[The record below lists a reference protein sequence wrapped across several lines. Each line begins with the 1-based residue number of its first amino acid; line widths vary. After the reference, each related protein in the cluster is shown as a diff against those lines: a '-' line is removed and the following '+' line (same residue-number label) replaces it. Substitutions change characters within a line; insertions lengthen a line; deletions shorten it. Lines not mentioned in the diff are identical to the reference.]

1 MSVGIQYHRYVLRSR
16 HGLNARS
23 ERRELEGCLIRVGSG
38 VGCIHPWVEL
48 GDEGLQD
55 QLDALRASK
64 PLRLG
69 QRALHCARVDGRAR
83 EQGESLFT
91 GLNIPDSHL
100 TVTGDMDLNKQDF
113 ASFSRIKI
121 KGDADLEVTQ
131 QRIRRCLTQVPS
143 DCLLRVDFNESLEA
157 TAAMNLAQV
166 LGPEICQRIE
176 FVEDPVSY
184 NPENWQRLRRQT
196 GLSLAVDRDCEQG
209 AGETAAADWLVIK
222 PAVVDAVLLIEQLDP
237 EKGQNK
243 WLVTSYMDHAIG
255 QMFAAYQAAL
265 LQAKY
270 PEQLRQCGLLT
281 HHLFELDEFFEAV
294 QNEGPKLL
302 APGGT
307 GLGFDDQLQ
316 TLPWKAL

>member
-1 MSVGIQYHRYVLRSR
+1 MSAEIQYHRYVLKSR
-16 HGLNARS
+16 VGLNARS

-48 GDEGLQD
+48 GDECLQG

-69 QRALHCARVDGRAR
+69 QRALHCARLDGQAR
-83 EQGESLFT
+83 EQEVSLFA
-91 GLNIPDSHL
+91 GLSIPDSHL
-100 TVTGDMDLNKQDF
+100 TVAGDMDLNKQDC
-113 ASFSRIKI
+113 AAFSRIKI
-121 KGDADLEVTQ
+121 KGAADLEKARKKIQ
-131 QRIRRCLTQVPS
+131 LCLAQVAP
-143 DCLLRVDFNESLEA
+143 DCLLRIDFNESLEA
-157 TAAMNLAQV
+157 AVAMNLAQV
-166 LGPEICQRIE
+166 LGSEICERIE
-176 FVEDPVSY
+176 FIEDPVSY
-184 NPENWQRLRRQT
+184 HQENWQRLRRQT

-209 AGETAAADWLVIK
+209 AGERAAADWLVIK
-222 PAVVDAVLLIEQLDP
+222 PAVVDAVLLTEQLDP
-237 EKGQNK
+237 EKGQKK

-281 HHLFELDEFFEAV
+281 HHLFERDEFFESV
-294 QNEGPKLL
+294 QSEGPKLL
-302 APGGT
+302 VPRGT

-316 TLPWKAL
+316 TLPWKTL